1 MLLPPVACISCGHR
15 IGHKFTAYYRE
26 LRNGGTA
33 EKVLD
38 DMDDLNRCCRIH
50 FLTAAEQS
58 SRMITQCYN
67 ERIHDDGCKVVETTR
82 QEQNNIRVQRGVCRG
97 D

>member
-1 MLLPPVACISCGHR
+1 MGH
-15 IGHKFTAYYRE
+15 
-26 LRNGGTA
+26 
-33 EKVLD
+33 V
-38 DMDDLNRCCRIH
+38 IH
-50 FLTAAEQS
+50 SAMPTPSMGS

>member
-1 MLLPPVACISCGHR
+1 MPSRSMGH
-15 IGHKFTAYYRE
+15 
-26 LRNGGTA
+26 
-33 EKVLD
+33 V
-38 DMDDLNRCCRIH
+38 IH
-50 FLTAAEQS
+50 SAMPTPSMGS